1 MKIGLVNNLYPPL
14 NRGGAENIVRIT
26 AEALSLNHEVFVLT
40 GAVNRDEEV
49 TRSTNL
55 TIYRL
60 NNGNLYHY
68 LESAGM
74 PVWKKLGW
82 HFLNLIGYRVNRRV
96 KKILRAEKPDLVMTH
111 NLTGFSLSLPRL
123 LWALKIR
130 HWHVLHDY
138 QLIEP
143 YGSLYRSGRPL
154 TKLPLHFWLYLRVC
168 RRLFAKVLLV
178 ISPSK
183 FVLEK
188 HVQYGFF
195 ARSWQVVLPN
205 PVLPQQTVRLRQA
218 SNKIQLLYLGQLEEY
233 KGIRFLLEALS
244 SLATDE
250 YALTVAGGGSLFK
263 KLREQYQ
270 SQRVNFLGLVPHESI
285 DGLFSHADLTVVP
298 SLWWENSPT
307 VIYESYAA
315 AVPVLVSDAGGA
327 KELVQPGQT
336 GYIFKSGDLESL
348 YSTLRQVAQERANL
362 RELGLAG
369 QRLVADFQPQHYVK
383 KLMQLCQDSPR

>member
-1 MKIGLVNNLYPPL
+1 
-14 NRGGAENIVRIT
+14 
-26 AEALSLNHEVFVLT
+26 
-40 GAVNRDEEV
+40 
-49 TRSTNL
+49 
-55 TIYRL
+55 
-60 NNGNLYHY
+60 
-68 LESAGM
+68 
-74 PVWKKLGW
+74 
-82 HFLNLIGYRVNRRV
+82 
-96 KKILRAEKPDLVMTH
+96 
-111 NLTGFSLSLPRL
+111 
-123 LWALKIR
+123 
-130 HWHVLHDY
+130 
-138 QLIEP
+138 
-143 YGSLYRSGRPL
+143 
-154 TKLPLHFWLYLRVC
+154 
-168 RRLFAKVLLV
+168 
-178 ISPSK
+178 
-183 FVLEK
+183 
-188 HVQYGFF
+188 
-195 ARSWQVVLPN
+195 
-205 PVLPQQTVRLRQA
+205 RQA